1 METYSGWLFDVYED
15 PMGVAI
21 WLLTDDDQR
30 VFFRMKYEVT
40 CYVSGARER
49 LRAAWR
55 YARKMGLQTA
65 KVIKQDLFS
74 GYIEVLAIT
83 APTPRVAKQSF
94 EALFNEFDDLTYYD
108 GDIPIQLRFAAST
121 GVMMLRHCVVE
132 CEGGMAISVKL
143 DEVDQDPLL
152 TTMLPLRVV
161 EFSPDIDPSVGEPT
175 KLLVRHGKREF
186 TLNLCPKRGFE
197 TAMASLLKRVDP
209 DLILTD
215 FGDTW
220 LFPML
225 ESNPNRDLTREVL
238 RKKASSFFTYGMVLY
253 RGEQTHLFGRWHID
267 RKNAVLFKDYGIDGV
282 VEQAR
287 ITGMGAQEVARRSP
301 GSGITAMQMVTA
313 LKTGVLVPVVKQQA
327 ESFKTLK
334 ELVSMDKGGM
344 VYQPLT
350 GVYDHV
356 AQIDFASMYPSI
368 MVQYNISPETY
379 GKDDAPDG
387 LVPQTLRPLLE
398 QRMAIKR
405 ALVELDPRDE
415 RARSLKSRATALK
428 WLLVVC
434 FGYLGYKNARFGKI
448 ESHEAVTSIS
458 RELLLRSKDI
468 AEDMGFTVLHMYV
481 DSLFV
486 RKEGAR
492 VVSDFT
498 PLMDA
503 IVEQTGIAI
512 AMDGI
517 YRWVAFLPSRMDARS
532 PVPNRYFGV
541 FQDGEMKYRGIE
553 LRRHDTP
560 LWVAGVQ
567 LAVLKE
573 LARARD
579 LKQAREFM
587 PRAIAVL
594 NKAKYDLKKGRVP
607 AESLVVRQRISKNVE
622 EYKAQSPTAR
632 AARLLKEAGNNIA
645 PGQNIRFVFTRGK
658 PGVHPLGMGDIDP
671 RMIDIE
677 RYLTLLDRAAET
689 VISVFG
695 ENFWEQAKSPYS
707 QKTWLLPVETFSG
720 AWYQL
725 EHE

>member
-1 METYSGWLFDVYED
+1 MEQYSGWLFDVYED
-15 PMGVAI
+15 PVGAAF

-30 VFFRMKYEVT
+30 VFLHVNFEVT
-40 CYVSGARER
+40 CYVSGPRAR
-49 LRAAWR
+49 LRAAWK
-55 YARKMGLQTA
+55 YARGLGLRTG
-65 KVIKQDLFS
+65 KETRQDLFS
-74 GYIEVLAIT
+74 GYIEVMSVT
-83 APTPRVAKQSF
+83 APAPRVAKKAF
-94 EALFNEFDDLTYYD
+94 EQLFSAFDDLTYYD
-108 GDIPIQLRFAAST
+108 GDIPLQLRFAART
-121 GVMMLRHCVVE
+121 GVLMLRHCKVRAE
-132 CEGGMAISVKL
+132 DGKALSITL
-143 DEVDQDPLL
+143 DEVELDPLVSP
-152 TTMLPLRVV
+152 TLPLRIL
-161 EFSPDIDPSVGEPT
+161 ELSPDTDPSIGEPE
-175 KLLVRHGKREF
+175 KLRVKHGQHEF
-186 TLNLCPKRGFE
+186 WLNLRPKRGFE
-197 TAMASLLKRVDP
+197 TSLAALIKRVDP

-225 ESNPNRDLTREVL
+225 EMNPNRDGSREVL
-238 RKKASSFFTYGMVLY
+238 RKKASSFFTYGMVMY

-267 RKNAVLFKDYGIDGV
+267 RKNAALFKEYGVDGV

-287 ITGMGAQEVARRSP
+287 ITGMGAQDVARRSP
-301 GSGITAMQMVTA
+301 GSGITAMQIITA
-313 LKTGVLVPVVKQQA
+313 LRTGVLVPVVKQQA

-344 VYQPLT
+344 IYQPLA
-350 GVYDHV
+350 GVYDYV

-379 GKDDAPDG
+379 GKEGAPDG

-398 QRMAIKR
+398 RRLAIKR
-405 ALVELDPRDE
+405 ALIELHPRDA
-415 RARSLKSRATALK
+415 RVRSLKSRAAALK

-458 RELLLRSKDI
+458 RELLLRSKEV

-492 VVSDFT
+492 AVADFT
-498 PLMDA
+498 PLLDE

-517 YRWVAFLPSRMDARS
+517 YRWVAFLPSRMDERVS
-532 PVPNRYFGV
+532 VPNRYFGV
-541 FQDGEMKYRGIE
+541 FQDGEMKYRGVE

-567 LAVLKE
+567 LAILRE
-573 LARARD
+573 LSQARD
-579 LKQAREFM
+579 LREVRERM

-594 NKAKYDLKKGRVP
+594 NKARSDLRRGRVSP
-607 AESLVVRQRISKNVE
+607 EALVVRQRISKNVE
-622 EYKAQSPTAR
+622 EYKAFSPLAR
-632 AARLLKEAGNNIA
+632 AARLLKESGSNVA

-658 PGVHPLGMGDIDP
+658 PGVHPLGTGEIDP
-671 RMIDIE
+671 RMIDVD
-677 RYLTLLDRAAET
+677 RYLILLDRAAET
-689 VISVFG
+689 ILSVFG
-695 ENFWEQAKSPYS
+695 DEYWERAKGAYTQS
-707 QKTWLLPVETFSG
+707 TWLLPVATRYV
-720 AWYQL
+720 AQL
-725 EHE
+725 E